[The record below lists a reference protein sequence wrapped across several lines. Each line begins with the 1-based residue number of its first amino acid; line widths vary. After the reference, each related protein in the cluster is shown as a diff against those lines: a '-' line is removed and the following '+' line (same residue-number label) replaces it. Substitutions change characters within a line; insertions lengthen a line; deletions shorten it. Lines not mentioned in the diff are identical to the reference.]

1 MQGTVVKDNTA
12 LNDLKPKASLD
23 YGFSLAENHH
33 DRSVC
38 ILLAV
43 RRVPQGNFTQVRAV
57 ILRSQDLTSPHG
69 GSTWKL
75 PRELPASRVI
85 EVLTQVGV
93 DKHRFVNPNKI
104 SDSSP

>member
-23 YGFSLAENHH
+23 YGFSLAENQH

-69 GSTWKL
+69 GSTWKH
-75 PRELPASRVI
+75 PQVLPASRDT
-85 EVLTQVGV
+85 EVLTEVGI
-93 DKHRFVNPNKI
+93 DKHPFVNPNKTPN
-104 SDSSP
+104 SSP